1 MWDEVTNILAA
12 MGTLL
17 NSIGDFFLEKAIA
30 AESRRAG
37 LVRDSL
43 QLSFGDVEFLRSA
56 NSASGA
62 LSEALVLLHGAAADK
77 TSWLRFAQHL
87 KSGLPLIIPDL
98 PGHGKSV
105 SDIGLDYGIQYQAAR
120 LKEFLAALGIK
131 RAHLIGNSMGG
142 AIAIQLAA
150 TSPALVASLVLIDTA
165 GADVTP
171 SWLRQHVEK
180 TGINPMLEVRDASDY
195 RAMMR
200 IGMEA
205 PPYIPGIMV
214 SALAR
219 EFVKRTA
226 INRKIAEDIAQD
238 LDQTAHL
245 PKITTPTLILWGAM
259 DKIFH
264 VDNAEFLHREITNS
278 RKIVMEKVGHVPMV
292 EAPKEVALVC
302 SEFFRDVV
310 E

>member
-1 MWDEVTNILAA
+1 MSS
-12 MGTLL
+12 LL
-17 NSIGDFFLEKAIA
+17 NSIGDFFLEKALA

-37 LVRDSL
+37 LARDSL
-43 QLSFGDVEFLRSA
+43 QLSFGDVEFLRSG
-56 NSASGA
+56 NSRSGD
-62 LSEALVLLHGAAADK
+62 LSEALILLHGAAADK

-105 SDIGLDYGIQYQAAR
+105 SDIKLDYGIQSQVAR

-142 AIAIQLAA
+142 AIAIHAAA
-150 TSPALVASLVLIDTA
+150 TSPALVSSLVLIDTA
-165 GADVTP
+165 GVEVSP
-171 SWLRQHVEK
+171 SWLRQQVEMA
-180 TGINPMLEVRDASDY
+180 GINPMLEERDASDY

-219 EFVKRTA
+219 EFAGRSA
-226 INRKIAEDIAQD
+226 LNRKIAEDIAQD
-238 LDQTAHL
+238 LEQTEHL
-245 PKITTPTLILWGAM
+245 SKIIAPALILWGAM
-259 DKIFH
+259 DKVLH
-264 VDNAEFLHREITNS
+264 LDNAEFLHQRIAKS
-278 RKIVMEKVGHVPMV
+278 RTIVMEKVGHVPMV
-292 EAPKEVALVC
+292 EAPKEVAVAC

-310 E
+310 Q